1 MKYLY
6 NFRMRR
12 LAMFFYVPMPFTNS
26 AVAVFRVN
34 VFERHRKIWEVNN
47 MIEGECYPLGKPSG
61 QG

>member
-1 MKYLY
+1 
-6 NFRMRR
+6 
-12 LAMFFYVPMPFTNS
+12 MFFYVPMPFTNS